1 MAPKRATS
9 TKDVSDPKRKRK
21 MMTNPKK
28 VKVLD
33 MAKEGE
39 FFAAITRHYGVN
51 ASTIRYV
58 KKDEVT
64 LGRLLLQRLIQRQ
77 RGLLHVVIKLS
88 SAWKL
93 LWLYG

>member
-9 TKDVSDPKRKRK
+9 TKDVSDSKRKRK

-39 FFAAITRHYGVN
+39 FFAAIARHYGVN
-51 ASTIRYV
+51 ESTIRYV

-64 LGRLLLQRLIQRQ
+64 LGRQLL
-77 RGLLHVVIKLS
+77 
-88 SAWKL
+88 
-93 LWLYG
+93 